1 MATNKVLTYEI
12 EIKGTER
19 EAQKLNEVEVELAR
33 VRKER
38 KAYLDLMKE
47 GVKLDAQNSKAL
59 AKLTAQEKQL
69 TQEKNKLNK
78 AVNNTVK
85 SNRAAVGSY
94 DSLTSANARL
104 TARLRQLEDPLG
116 KNIKTYRTI
125 TAAVKKNE
133 DQLKQMDAAMG
144 RHQRNVGNYGEA
156 IKGAFS
162 QFGLMGG
169 QLGQVASV
177 VQNLGG
183 AMKASVTGVT
193 GLAKAMQILKAA
205 LISTG
210 IGALVVAVGSL
221 ITYFRSSSEAAL
233 KFKNAVAP
241 LAALVGNLAEIL
253 QTTGKVLFNAF
264 SDIGNFWTHASDG
277 VKELRGQI
285 SSLGE
290 DTRREA
296 ALMRTLHTQRH
307 LNAQLEIK
315 DIEQLSDLEARIAE
329 ARDKAR
335 DSENYGLSARK
346 AAMQEAFE
354 LNKQIHTIEQDAAAR
369 SIAALNLELIQA
381 REDNQVKLDLEKQ
394 MAEAQAAYRQAD
406 RDFFT
411 EQRGMRR
418 DMMRIDKEAVAAT
431 KAAAEELIRLKEEN
445 DELLLARNEA
455 NKIHS
460 VTAIEYAAKAEQMI
474 TRTTAE
480 EAYKREQIR
489 KVETMQQIE
498 AWGMVAGAAANL
510 AKEGTAA
517 YRVLASTEA
526 LISTYAAINKTL
538 KEPTL
543 PFPSNVV
550 MSAVIGATGLANV
563 AKINGLQ
570 FASGGRIP
578 SGYELPHSTP
588 QGDNTL
594 IIGKPGEVV
603 LNQNQQAALGGDN
616 TFRRIGVPGFA
627 NGGVIPNVD
636 TGVMAANALRNS
648 VESIKVEVVEREIR
662 GKATYAKVLEKLNR
676 F

>member
-1 MATNKVLTYEI
+1 MANKVLTYEI
-12 EIKGTER
+12 AIKGTEASAR
-19 EAQKLNEVEVELAR
+19 QAEELKLALEEI
-33 VRKER
+33 RKER
-38 KAYLDLMKE
+38 KKILDEQKKGN
-47 GVKLDAQNSKAL
+47 GVTEAEIKAL
-59 AKLTAQEKQL
+59 GKLNAAEKLL
-69 TQEKNKLNK
+69 TQEKNKHEK
-78 AVNNTVK
+78 ATRDQV
-85 SNRAAVGSY
+85 RANVAAAGSY
-94 DSLTSANARL
+94 DSLTAANAKL
-104 TARLRQLEDPLG
+104 TAQLRALEDPLG

-125 TAAVKKNE
+125 TKAVKANE
-133 DQLKQMDAAMG
+133 DQLKAMDAAMG

-169 QLGQVASV
+169 QLSQVASV

-221 ITYFRSSSEAAL
+221 VAYFNSSSEAAL
-233 KFKNAVAP
+233 KFKNAIAGP
-241 LAALVGNLAEIL
+241 LALVGNLFELL
-253 QTTGKVLFNAF
+253 QTTGKALFNAF
-264 SDIGNFWTHASDG
+264 TDMGNFWTHLSDG
-277 VKELRGQI
+277 IKELRGQVK
-285 SSLGE
+285 SLGE

-296 ALMRTLHTQRH
+296 ALMQTLHKQRY
-307 LNAQLEIK
+307 LNSQLEIK
-315 DIEQLSDLEARIAE
+315 DIETIMALEADLAE
-329 ARDKAR
+329 ARDKAM
-335 DSENYGLSARK
+335 DSENYGLAERRK
-346 AAMQEAFE
+346 AMQDAVEF
-354 LNKQIHTIEQDAAAR
+354 NKRLHTVEQDAAAR
-369 SIAALNLELIQA
+369 RIAALNLELIQA
-381 REDNQVKLDLEKQ
+381 KEDNQVKFDLEKQ
-394 MAEAQAAYRQAD
+394 MAEAQAEYRQAD
-406 RDFFT
+406 RDFFN

-418 DMMRIDKEAVAAT
+418 QMSRLDKEAMNAS
-431 KAAAEELIRLKEEN
+431 KEAAAELKRQQEEMIELIN
-445 DELLLARNEA
+445 QRNQA
-455 NKIHS
+455 N
-460 VTAIEYAAKAEQMI
+460 AIGIMSIVPAAVEAEQMI
-474 TRTTAE
+474 TRTTE
-480 EAYKREQIR
+480 LEAYKRKQIR
-489 KVETMQQIE
+489 KTETEQQIQ

-550 MSAVIGATGLANV
+550 MSAVIGAMGLANV

-578 SGYELPHSTP
+578 SGYELPQSTP

-594 IIGKPGEVV
+594 ILGQPGEVV
-603 LNQNQQAALGGDN
+603 LNQNQQAALGGAN

-627 NGGVIPNVD
+627 SGGVIPNVD

-662 GKATYAKVLEKLNR
+662 GKANYAKVLEKLNR